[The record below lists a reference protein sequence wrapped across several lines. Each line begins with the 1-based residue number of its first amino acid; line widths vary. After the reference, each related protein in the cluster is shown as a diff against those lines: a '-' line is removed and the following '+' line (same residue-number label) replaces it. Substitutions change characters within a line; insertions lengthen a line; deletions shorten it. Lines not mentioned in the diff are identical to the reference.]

1 MASYITVDPQPF
13 GPAQYGDNMNWLQQ
27 QTIPAIQAYWTN
39 LNTNI
44 NNIDPQNPA
53 SLLQV
58 QFLMSEYENA
68 VQRTIEQ
75 NPQALAGAL
84 KSAEA
89 QTNAADGPS
98 WDAVLADVTKVAD
111 EIRQVGHHPAAGTPS
126 HLHPARPMLRV

>member
-13 GPAQYGDNMNWLQQ
+13 GPAQFGDNMNWLQQ

-39 LNTNI
+39 LNNNI

-68 VQRTIEQ
+68 VQASSQ
-75 NPQALAGAL
+75 LYAALAGL
-84 KSAEA
+84 IKEVI
-89 QTNAADGPS
+89 QN
-98 WDAVLADVTKVAD
+98 
-111 EIRQVGHHPAAGTPS
+111 IR
-126 HLHPARPMLRV
+126 

>member
-1 MASYITVDPQPF
+1 MNRWQQR
-13 GPAQYGDNMNWLQQ
+13 AQELAHENSVNARILHHKVERV
-27 QTIPAIQAYWTN
+27 TFSC
-39 LNTNI
+39 L
-44 NNIDPQNPA
+44 
-53 SLLQV
+53 
-58 QFLMSEYENA
+58 QFLNKWGN

-126 HLHPARPMLRV
+126 HLHHARPMLRV